1 MADRTLLL
9 ILRLLIQVSS
19 STFKVVEGH
28 IIIPDKYKDAE
39 AEVLSVEDDMDV
51 DGEDDEHE
59 KEGESHNTTVVKEGA

>member
-1 MADRTLLL
+1 MGFFRE
-9 ILRLLIQVSS
+9 
-19 STFKVVEGH
+19 VVEGH